1 MPYEP
6 RDMSFAG
13 MFISIDGGASVLCL
27 TRIRRVLDGQEPG
40 LLVVG
45 PASPSFIIV
54 GTTVPQGD
62 ADLLIVEVQAVE
74 LEELEH
80 EDPEVLGRV
89 ELATPDLRVLLQK
102 ANREAHNAVA
112 PKPAGED
119 LVHGA
124 LREEALHDE
133 HERAQRRERA
143 DEVVDHV
150 ARGHAVQLVDA
161 DVDGEAAVRGY
172 ELDDRDFGFCNDRH
186 LVGDAR
192 AAERIRERVQD
203 GHFIRVEHR
212 V

>member
-1 MPYEP
+1 M
-6 RDMSFAG
+6 
-13 MFISIDGGASVLCL
+13 CL
-27 TRIRRVLDGQEPG
+27 TWIRRVLDGQEPG

-54 GTTVPQGD
+54 GAPVPQRD

-80 EDPEVLGRV
+80 EDPEIFRRV
-89 ELATPDLRVLLQK
+89 ELAAPDLRVLLQE
-102 ANREAHNAVA
+102 ANCEAHDAVA
-112 PKPAGED
+112 AEPAGED

-124 LREEALHDE
+124 LCEEALHDE
-133 HERAQRRERA
+133 HERAQRRESA

-150 ARGHAVQLVDA
+150 ARGHAVQLIDA
-161 DVDGEAAVRGY
+161 DVDGEAAVRGH
-172 ELDDRDFGFCNDRH
+172 ELDDRDFGLCNDRH

-203 GHFIRVEHR
+203 GHFVRVEHR